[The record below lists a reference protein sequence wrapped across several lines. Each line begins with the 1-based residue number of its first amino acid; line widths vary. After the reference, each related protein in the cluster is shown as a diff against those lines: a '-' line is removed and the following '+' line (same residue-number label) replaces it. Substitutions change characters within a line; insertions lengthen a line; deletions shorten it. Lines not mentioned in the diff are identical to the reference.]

1 MLTTLLAQADLIET
15 AKAVGGLPT
24 STLLALV
31 VGGLIWKLLKTED
44 KLDKANAEADAQ
56 RDLRIADLKET
67 MAALGGGKEH
77 A

>member
-31 VGGLIWKLLKTED
+31 VGGLIYLYRATD
-44 KLDKANAEADAQ
+44 AKLDKALASNDALQEA
-56 RDLRIADLKET
+56 RLADLKET
-67 MAALGGGKEH
+67 MGLLSGKEH